1 MLIELEPV
9 CFTFGDINS
18 HYAVYNSRNNYS
30 ILLYLNS
37 PKNFVT
43 NSLMITVPKHT
54 LVDLLLGKQSFAQ
67 IVTNCRV
74 SLVTQHHNIDTS
86 DSTITKSQIKYV
98 LEEPPETTIRK
109 YNLNTQCIDYTKTIN
124 PDDLH
129 YVQGLLI

>member
-18 HYAVYNSRNNYS
+18 HYVVYNSRNNYS
-30 ILLYLNS
+30 ILLHLNS

-74 SLVTQHHNIDTS
+74 SLAKLKRVRTASQTALKPCSSDT
-86 DSTITKSQIKYV
+86 
-98 LEEPPETTIRK
+98 
-109 YNLNTQCIDYTKTIN
+109 
-124 PDDLH
+124 
-129 YVQGLLI
+129 